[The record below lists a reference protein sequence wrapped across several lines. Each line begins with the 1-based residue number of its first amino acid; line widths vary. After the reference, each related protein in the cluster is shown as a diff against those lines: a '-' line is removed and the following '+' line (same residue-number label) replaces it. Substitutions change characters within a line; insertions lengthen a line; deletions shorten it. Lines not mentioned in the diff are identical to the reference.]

1 MGKKLKWNL
10 IMMSVLYLALG
21 IFLLM
26 VPGTALNVV
35 CYALGGVVLLG
46 AVIQLVRYF
55 LVERGIFQS
64 QLTLISGLVC
74 LALGG
79 FLILRSDI
87 VVRILPIV
95 FGLFVIFDSLG
106 RVQSALELRR
116 CGYGSW
122 KGFLLLALLSVVLGV
137 VMIVDPF
144 GAMETLVMAIGVILI
159 IEGALNLLSAL
170 YTMLAVRR
178 FVKLHPEAQS
188 VLEAVTGK
196 DLNGDGVIAPD
207 VARADAEATAVE
219 LDHVDE
225 SAEVEQEND
234 NEQINEKDKKKM
246 EKYDLIIVGAGPAGI
261 FTAVELLRHGSKK
274 HILLVE
280 KGKPVEKRHCPK
292 AELGHCV
299 NCRPTCA
306 ITTGFSGAG
315 AFSDGKLSLSYEV
328 GGDLPTLIGEEF
340 AQELIDYTDKIYL
353 EFGADPHV
361 EGIYTGE
368 EIKEIRKNAIHAG
381 LKLVDCP
388 IRHLGTEKA
397 QQLYLAIQN
406 YLADN
411 GVEMRFSTECE
422 NIILENEVCKGV
434 LIRGPRDAEAYPVY
448 ADTVV
453 IGTGRRG
460 ADWLEKICAEHHI
473 AHKPGT
479 VDIGV
484 RVECRNE
491 VMEKVNKV
499 LYESK
504 LIGYPKPWKN
514 KVRTFCQNPG
524 GFVAQENY
532 DNDLAVVN
540 GHSFK
545 EKKSPNTNLAILV
558 SHNFTE
564 PFNQPIAYAQKVGEL
579 TNMLGA
585 GHIMVQRYGDILD
598 GKRTWQKELAQS
610 NVKPTLKDA
619 VAGDI
624 TAAMPYRAMTNI
636 IEFIKMLDMVVP
648 GFAANET
655 LLYSP
660 ELKFYSNKVKMDEN
674 LDTNIQGLHCLGDSS
689 GWTRGLMMASV
700 MGVLMGRKLAEKEG
714 C

>member
-1 MGKKLKWNL
+1 MN
-10 IMMSVLYLALG
+10 
-21 IFLLM
+21 
-26 VPGTALNVV
+26 T
-35 CYALGGVVLLG
+35 
-46 AVIQLVRYF
+46 Q
-55 LVERGIFQS
+55 
-64 QLTLISGLVC
+64 
-74 LALGG
+74 
-79 FLILRSDI
+79 
-87 VVRILPIV
+87 
-95 FGLFVIFDSLG
+95 
-106 RVQSALELRR
+106 
-116 CGYGSW
+116 
-122 KGFLLLALLSVVLGV
+122 
-137 VMIVDPF
+137 
-144 GAMETLVMAIGVILI
+144 
-159 IEGALNLLSAL
+159 
-170 YTMLAVRR
+170 
-178 FVKLHPEAQS
+178 
-188 VLEAVTGK
+188 
-196 DLNGDGVIAPD
+196 
-207 VARADAEATAVE
+207 
-219 LDHVDE
+219 
-225 SAEVEQEND
+225 
-234 NEQINEKDKKKM
+234 
-246 EKYDLIIVGAGPAGI
+246 YDLIIVGAGPAGI
-261 FTAVELLRHGSKK
+261 FTALELLRRNSQAKM
-274 HILLVE
+274 LLIE
-280 KGKPVEKRHCPK
+280 KGKPVERRHCPK
-292 AELGHCV
+292 DKTGTCV
-299 NCRPTCA
+299 NCKPTCA

-315 AFSDGKLSLSYEV
+315 AFSDGKLSLSYQV
-328 GGDLPTLIGEEF
+328 GGELPDLIGEDF

-361 EGIYTGE
+361 EGQFQGA
-368 EIKEIRKNAIHAG
+368 EIKDIRKRAIQAG
-381 LKLVDCP
+381 LQLVDCP

-406 YLADN
+406 YLADS
-411 GVEMRFSTECE
+411 GVEMLFSTECE
-422 NIILENEVCKGV
+422 NIILEDEVCKGV
-434 LIRGPRDAEAYPVY
+434 YLRAGSDSEPRAVY

-545 EKKSPNTNLAILV
+545 EKKSENTNLAILV

-598 GKRTWQKELAQS
+598 GKRTWAKELAQS

-674 LDTNIQGLHCLGDSS
+674 LDTNIRGLHCLGDSS